1 MRALFLAVSM
11 QNCTTSRVHI
21 ANTEC
26 RVFKRVQL
34 ILQIHTLPLNR
45 LFQIA
50 LFATAIGPSNGGRA
64 DFLRRERQLLE
75 QRRQQLRDSGPGE
88 PLQKIGEGYEGGK
101 GYRFETPDNPL
112 ILTRPQPKFT
122 PEEKEVHMSDLDF
135 VAKWT
140 S

>member
-34 ILQIHTLPLNR
+34 IHTLPRLR

-50 LFATAIGPSNGGRA
+50 LLATAISPSNGGRA

-75 QRRQQLRDSGPGE
+75 QRRQQLRDSGPIE

-122 PEEKEVHMSDLDF
+122 PEEKEVHMSDSDF